1 MEGGDFRMSNVDQ
14 RVVQMQFDNKQ
25 FEAGV
30 SQTLSSL
37 DALNKGLKLEGAT
50 KGLNDVSTAAS
61 RFSLAGI
68 GAGVDTIASKFKS
81 LGTIGVAAL
90 VNISSQAVIAGER
103 MLKSLTLDHLTDG
116 LNVYETKINA
126 IQTILANT
134 ASEGTKLP
142 QVTAALAELNKYAN
156 LTVFSFGDMAKNIGT
171 FTAAGVD
178 LKTSV
183 ASIKG
188 IANLAALSGS
198 SAEQASTAMYQLS
211 QAIAAGSVKLQ
222 DWNSVVN
229 AGMGGKV
236 FQTALENTAR
246 AMGIHIDAILKKAGS
261 FRQSLQEGWLT
272 SDVLTKTLAQFT
284 GDLSAAQLKAMG
296 FTDKEAQS
304 ILAMGQA
311 AVKSATDIRTVTQL
325 QAALKEE
332 VATAWASVWETLIGN
347 ITDATSLLSNVHNV
361 LENAFTKPVYALNTL
376 LQEWAKLGGRTAA
389 INTISNA
396 LKAIGA
402 IIKPIKDAF
411 HEIFPPATAKQLYD
425 LTKTLE
431 AFTAK
436 LKIGADTADKIKRTF
451 AGLFAVL
458 GIGWDIV
465 KAGAKFLARMFG
477 AVTKGSGGFLDVT
490 AKIGDFLVALKA
502 AIEQG
507 QGIELFFERLG
518 NFIEPILKLVGL
530 LAHALAHV
538 FEKFDPTKAAAG
550 VENMLAKLEPLT
562 RMGDIIAAVWSSVIS
577 GFGKVYHVFEPLA
590 QKFADFFKNFTFW
603 VENAFTGVNYQNI
616 LSTINTGLFAGLVVL
631 IKKFYDRFKSRDSL
645 GKGLFDSIKEA
656 IEGLTNTLKTM
667 QTTLRAATLL
677 EIALA
682 VAALTVSAVALSKID
697 SAGLTRAL
705 TAMSVMF
712 GQLMA
717 SLAVIEKIPNN
728 KGFAKLAVISAAMIL
743 LAVAIDLLTVAV
755 TRLSKIDMKMLARG
769 VQAVGILM
777 GELVVTM
784 RLMPA
789 KGLMVSSG
797 LGIIALAAAINILV
811 SAVQSLSAMS
821 WGEIA
826 KGLTGVA
833 ALLVSLALF
842 TKFAEAGKTG
852 VLSGAGIILLAAG
865 IKILASAMK
874 DISGLSWESIAKGI
888 VTLAGSLLI
897 IAVALD
903 AIPPTAALGA
913 AGVLIVAISL
923 GKIAVALD
931 QMGKM
936 SWGAIGKG
944 LTAMLGAITII
955 SLAVSLIPPTAP
967 AGAAAIWIVAQV
979 LGKVADVL
987 AQMAKMSWGDILKSM
1002 VVLAASLGIIAI
1014 AVTLM
1019 SGALGGA
1026 AALLVVAASLAIL
1039 TPILITLGK
1048 LSWGE
1053 IVKGLVALA
1062 GVFVVIGVAGLVL
1075 APIVPILLGLGAA
1088 IVLLGIGMLAAGA
1101 GLLLFST
1108 GLTALS
1114 VAGAAGVTAIVA
1126 IVSGLIGLLPMVAKE
1141 IGLAIIAFAEVI
1153 ATAGPAITK
1162 ALTTV
1167 LLAVIDALIK
1177 LTPKIVVLLGVLL
1190 DAMISL
1196 AIKYIPKF
1204 VDAGLKIITGILN
1217 GIADNMPNVL
1227 RAGTRIVVNF
1237 LEGIGDNLP
1246 KVIQAGFDM
1255 IIKFLN
1261 GLADAINK
1269 NTKPLADAGWNL
1281 AKALIDGIV
1290 NGFGDLIQHA
1300 VDAAVNVAKK
1310 MWNAAMDFLGISSPS
1325 KRAIEDMHWLVKG
1338 MAIGLEKNS
1347 PLAETSA
1354 TNLAKNTMEA
1364 MTQALSALATNVGPD
1379 LNITPVITPVVDMT
1393 GVADGA
1399 SQINKVLGGMV
1410 PINLSGTVARAND
1423 ASVSGQTSQNGSDSQ
1438 DAPPGT
1444 VIFNQTNNSPKPL
1457 NDAEIYRQ
1465 TNNQLSVARTRLAPA
1480 KGGA

>member
-1 MEGGDFRMSNVDQ
+1 MTNVDQ

-25 FEAGV
+25 FETGV
-30 SQTLSSL
+30 KQTMTSL
-37 DALNKGLKLEGAT
+37 DALNKSLKLEGAT
-50 KGLNDVSTAAS
+50 KGLNAVASAAS
-61 RFSLAGI
+61 RFSLGGI
-68 GAGVDTIASKFKS
+68 GAGVDLISSKFKS
-81 LGTIGVAAL
+81 LGTVGVTAL
-90 VNISSQAVIAGER
+90 VNITSQAVIAGER
-103 MLKSLTLDHLTDG
+103 MLKSLTLDHLKDG
-116 LNVYETKINA
+116 LQVYETKINA

-229 AGMGGKV
+229 AGIGGKV

-246 AMGIHIDAILKKAGS
+246 AMGVHIDAIIKKAGS

-296 FTDKEAQS
+296 FTDQEAQS

-347 ITDATSLLSNVHNV
+347 ITTATALLSNVHNV

-376 LQEWAKLGGRTAA
+376 LQEWAKFGGRDAA
-389 INTISNA
+389 I
-396 LKAIGA
+396 KAIANSFAALNA

-411 HEIFPPATAKQLYD
+411 REIFPPATGEQLAN
-425 LTKTLE
+425 LTKAIE

-436 LKIGADTADKIKRTF
+436 LKIGADTADKLKRTF
-451 AGLFAVL
+451 AGVFAIL

-465 KAGAKFLARMFG
+465 KAGIKFLARMFSV
-477 AVTKGSGGFLDVT
+477 ATKGSGGFLDVT

-507 QGIELFFERLG
+507 KGIELFFDRLG
-518 NFIEPILKLVGL
+518 NFLAPPLKLIGL
-530 LAHALAHV
+530 LAHALSHV
-538 FEKFDPTKAAAG
+538 FDQFDPAKAAGA
-550 VENMLAKLEPLT
+550 VTNLLAKLEPLT
-562 RMGDIIAAVWSSVIS
+562 RMGDIIAAVWDSVIH
-577 GFGKVYHVFEPLA
+577 GFGKVYHVFEPIA
-590 QKFADFFKNFTFW
+590 QKIGDFFKKFTFW

-631 IKKFYDRFKSRDSL
+631 IKKFYDRFKSKDSL
-645 GKGLFDSIKEA
+645 SGSFLKNIEEA
-656 IEGLTNTLKTM
+656 IDGFTNTLKTM

-677 EIALA
+677 EIAVA
-682 VAALTVSAVALSKID
+682 IAALTVSAVALSKID
-697 SAGLTRAL
+697 SQGLTRAL

-712 GQLMA
+712 AQLMA
-717 SLAVIEKIPNN
+717 SLAIIEKIPSN
-728 KGFAKLAVISAAMIL
+728 KGFLKLAVISGAMIG
-743 LAVAIDLLTVAV
+743 LALAIDLLTVAV
-755 TRLSKIDMKMLARG
+755 SKLARIDMKSLSRG

-777 GELVVTM
+777 GQLVVTM

-789 KGLMVSSG
+789 KGLMISSG

-811 SAVQSLSAMS
+811 SAVKVLGDMNWQQIS
-821 WGEIA
+821 

-833 ALLVSLALF
+833 GLLVSLGLF

-852 VLSGAGIILLAAG
+852 IFAGAGIVLLAAG

-888 VTLAGSLLI
+888 VSLAASLAI
-897 IAVALD
+897 MAVALD
-903 AIPPTAALGA
+903 VIPPTAALGA
-913 AGVLIVAISL
+913 AGILIVAVSL
-923 GKIAVALD
+923 GMVAKALEVF
-931 QMGKM
+931 GSM

-967 AGAAAIWIVAQV
+967 LGAAAILIVALV
-979 LGKVADVL
+979 LNKIADVL
-987 AQMAKMSWGDILKSM
+987 AQMAKMSWGEILKSM

-1014 AVTLM
+1014 AVNLM
-1019 SGALGGA
+1019 TGALAGA

-1039 TPILITLGK
+1039 TPILVTLGK
-1048 LSWGE
+1048 MSWGS
-1053 IVKGLVALA
+1053 IIKGLVALA
-1062 GVFVVIGVAGLVL
+1062 GVFVVIGLAGLVL
-1075 APIVPILLGLGAA
+1075 APIVPVLIGLGAA

-1141 IGLAIIAFAEVI
+1141 IGEALIVFAKVI
-1153 ATAGPAITK
+1153 ATAGPAITD
-1162 ALTTV
+1162 AITTV
-1167 LLAVIDALIK
+1167 LLALMNAIIK
-1177 LTPKIVVLLGVLL
+1177 LTPKIVQVMYVLL
-1190 DAMISL
+1190 DALI
-1196 AIKYIPKF
+1196 AAIIKYVPKLI
-1204 VDAGLKIITGILN
+1204 DLGWRILLAFLT
-1217 GIADNMPNVL
+1217 GIADHIGAVITK
-1227 RAGTRIVVNF
+1227 ATDIIVNF
-1237 LEGIGDNLP
+1237 LDGIAKNLP
-1246 KVIQAGFDM
+1246 RVIQSGFNLV
-1255 IIKFLN
+1255 ISFIN

-1269 NTKPLADAGWNL
+1269 NSGKLGDAGWNL

-1290 NGFGDLIQHA
+1290 NGLGHFLQHA
-1300 VDAAVNVAKK
+1300 VDAAVNVAKS
-1310 MWNAAMDFLGISSPS
+1310 MWNAAMDWLGIHSPS
-1325 KRAIEDMHWLVKG
+1325 TKGIEAGMYVVMGLAKG
-1338 MAIGLEKNS
+1338 LNDNS
-1347 PLAETSA
+1347 HLAETSA
-1354 TNLAKNTMEA
+1354 TDLAKASVGA
-1364 MTQALSALATNVGPD
+1364 MSKALSTLADKVGPEMN
-1379 LNITPVITPVVDMT
+1379 LSPTITPVVDLSQVHDSA
-1393 GVADGA
+1393 G
-1399 SQINKVLGGMV
+1399 QINRV
-1410 PINLSGTVARAND
+1410 LSGTVPIDLSTTRLKAND
-1423 ASVSGQTSQNGSDSQ
+1423 ASVSSTSG
-1438 DAPPGT
+1438 APGT
-1444 VIFNQTNNSPKPL
+1444 TDQGGPGGDVIFNQTINSPKAVSAA
-1457 NDAEIYRQ
+1457 DVYRQ
-1465 TNNQLSVARTRLAPA
+1465 TKNQLSVAKTKLAP
-1480 KGGA
+1480 KEGVTT